1 MTAASRPL
9 ISVVLPVRNGMP
21 YLVHAIESLLAQT
34 DEAFEV
40 LVVDDGSSDGSYEYV
55 SQLEDARIRL
65 LRAQGRGLAAALN
78 TGLAAARGAY
88 LARQDADDWSAPDR
102 LALQR
107 AWLDAHPDIAVL
119 ATAVAFVDGRD
130 APVTNAWTRRVH
142 EQWDAA
148 VSPDEIAA
156 LMPLTCCLFHAT
168 VMLRTAVLR
177 EAGGYDPGMVPAE
190 DYDLWL
196 RILPFAHFARLPQ
209 VLYTVRVHDGSSST
223 VRKADQIERVIAA
236 KLRHLRRRYPHLPRP
251 ATLALP
257 VDDRGAAAF
266 RRVAGAEGFEVVT
279 GSGAVT
285 DADVVAVTDFS
296 RLADWR
302 SVLTVQDSGDEWQ
315 RHPSREEVG
324 NLFVRVDR
332 SEQRRPQP
340 RRHHGQAEASAYRR

>member
-1 MTAASRPL
+1 MAPRPL

-21 YLVHAIESLLAQT
+21 YLPRAIASLLTQT

-55 SQLEDARIRL
+55 RQLADPRVRL
-65 LRAQGRGLAAALN
+65 LRVHGSGLADALN
-78 TGLAAARGAY
+78 TGLAAARGPY
-88 LARQDADDWSAPDR
+88 LARQDADDWSAPAR

-119 ATAVAFVDGRD
+119 ATEVAFVDGDD
-130 APVTNAWTRRVH
+130 APLSTAWTRQVH

-177 EAGGYDPGMVPAE
+177 EAGGYDARMVPAE

-196 RILPFAHFARLPQ
+196 RILPSARFARLSRA
-209 VLYTVRVHDGSSST
+209 LYTVRVHEHSSST
-223 VRKADQIERVIAA
+223 VRKGDQIERVITA
-236 KLRHLRRRYPHLPRP
+236 KLRYLRRRYPQLPRP

-266 RRVAGAEGFEVVT
+266 RRVAEAEGFAVVT
-279 GSGAVT
+279 GPLAEAA
-285 DADVVAVTDFS
+285 ADVIAVTDFS
-296 RLADWR
+296 QLAEWR
-302 SVLTVQDSGDEWQ
+302 SRLTGQGSEGAQWRGPACEQ
-315 RHPSREEVG
+315 VG
-324 NLFVRVDR
+324 NLFVRVTR
-332 SEQRRPQP
+332 GEQGRPQAW
-340 RRHHGQAEASAYRR
+340 RHDGQAEASAHGR